1 MYLYMYSGPVNK
13 FGLTVHSHWKGYT
26 YAVSE
31 AKARSNLTYQ
41 FKKEFG
47 MAPNEKITLQGKV
60 KLQPIIPPN
69 VSVKPEIIGGDYQL
83 TFDDILNR

>member
-1 MYLYMYSGPVNK
+1 MFLYKYSGIVKQFN
-13 FGLTVHSHWKGYT
+13 LVVHSHWSGYT

-47 MAPNEKITLQGKV
+47 MAPNTKISLPGRVELQK
-60 KLQPIIPPN
+60 QESEIIPDQN
-69 VSVKPEIIGGDYQL
+69 YQL
-83 TFDDILNR
+83 TFDDILNG

>member
-1 MYLYMYSGPVNK
+1 MYLYKYSGAVTK

-41 FKKEFG
+41 FKREFG
-47 MAPNEKITLQGKV
+47 MAPNTKIFLPGKVTLQ
-60 KLQPIIPPN
+60 
-69 VSVKPEIIGGDYQL
+69 KPEPEVIENQDYQL